1 MHSRRGHTIMDRP
14 VAHLGDVA
22 VLPSGETMPDVSVV
36 EPGGPDHDRQVDPPR
51 HRRGH
56 SPAAGTTTDKIGALS
71 NADANFLE

>member
-1 MHSRRGHTIMDRP
+1 
-14 VAHLGDVA
+14 
-22 VLPSGETMPDVSVV
+22 MPDVSVV